1 MAGYLVNILGESLY
15 RECIQDDEK
24 HMPSPMSL
32 KGKIL
37 VKAKRL
43 PSSADGDADDNEDDD
58 VDDERDDSK
67 KKKSMVKGNIR
78 NKWFK
83 DVLFRKSPRSSQTW

>member
-1 MAGYLVNILGESLY
+1 MAAHLVSILGESLY
-15 RECIQDDEK
+15 RGTIQDDEK

-43 PSSADGDADDNEDDD
+43 PPSADGDADDNEDDD

-67 KKKSMVKGNIR
+67 KKKSMVKGLKGNIR
-78 NKWFK
+78 
-83 DVLFRKSPRSSQTW
+83 RK